1 MLCKIY
7 PESAAITRINV
18 FPGWVAAKDPLEVGD
33 LGLMA
38 VERVGNTSLQVV

>member
-18 FPGWVAAKDPLEVGD
+18 FPGWVAAKDG
-33 LGLMA
+33 GLMA
-38 VERVGNTSLQVV
+38 VERVGNTSLRAVE